1 MLQVT
6 SDNLL
11 LELYLSGNF
20 MAKPL
25 KLFPLFYAYYKKIL
39 MLLWDKLAIAHAL
52 TLCMAIPSLW
62 PAGIKCIVPMASNT
76 NMASNTQ
83 MASKFYTH
91 TTQCVSFILC
101 KFLPILIKTTFFS
114 WHIIKLKSCLSKN

>member
-52 TLCMAIPSLW
+52 TLCMEIPNMCRIDFES
-62 PAGIKCIVPMASNT
+62 IVL
-76 NMASNTQ
+76 Q
-83 MASKFYTH
+83 M
-91 TTQCVSFILC
+91 L
-101 KFLPILIKTTFFS
+101 LPKLIKKTYFNG
-114 WHIIKLKSCLSKN
+114 IISN